1 MSQEKMKIIPEYVLD
16 CPFCGMEVITT
27 QDHLMKNS
35 RVCCMHCNKAFQV
48 DGSIQETEEDDYDKY
63 QNGGYY
69 GD

>member
-1 MSQEKMKIIPEYVLD
+1 MLQEKVIPEYVLD
-16 CPFCGMEVITT
+16 CPFCGMEVTT
-27 QDHLMKNS
+27 TEDHLMKNS

-48 DGSIQETEEDDYDKY
+48 DGSIQETEEDDYNKH

>member
-1 MSQEKMKIIPEYVLD
+1 MSKHKIIPEYVLD
-16 CPFCGMEVITT
+16 CPFCGMEVRTT
-27 QDHLMKNS
+27 QDHLMTNS

-48 DGSIQETEEDDYDKY
+48 DGSFEERDENEYDKY